1 MKVFTTDKIRNVVV
15 LGHSGAGKTSLV
27 SAMSNIATGTKVRT
41 TEPAATTQTVVQPIL
56 WEDHKINI
64 LDAPGSYDFV
74 GEIEEAVGVA
84 DAAIIVISGKN
95 GVENGTRKAW
105 AM

>member
-64 LDAPGSYDFV
+64 LDAPGSY
-74 GEIEEAVGVA
+74 GGNRRGCWRSRCSNYCNI
-84 DAAIIVISGKN
+84 
-95 GVENGTRKAW
+95 W
-105 AM
+105 

>member
-41 TEPAATTQTVVQPIL
+41 TEPAATTQ
-56 WEDHKINI
+56 D
-64 LDAPGSYDFV
+64 
-74 GEIEEAVGVA
+74 
-84 DAAIIVISGKN
+84 
-95 GVENGTRKAW
+95 
-105 AM
+105 